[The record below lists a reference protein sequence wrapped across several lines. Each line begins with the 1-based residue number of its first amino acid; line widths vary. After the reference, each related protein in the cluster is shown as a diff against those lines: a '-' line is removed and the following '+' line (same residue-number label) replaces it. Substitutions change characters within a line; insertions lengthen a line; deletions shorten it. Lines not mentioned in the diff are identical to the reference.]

1 MTRVRRVSV
10 RLVSVRLVSVFLLV
24 ALVASTAAAD
34 RAAHLRTALDTFS
47 KLGAPGRSALE
58 LELYD
63 LVRTKC
69 RAGSTRAAPACMAEV
84 GRTVCAAKA
93 DRAACF
99 AAADVILTNQS
110 AEGDLI
116 DNVTRMK
123 LLRGS
128 TDYHAAVNAEL
139 WKTYALLAAELALA
153 PQGTDRAEQ
162 IHAFCAGRD
171 RTVHACEPGAKAC
184 VPSLA
189 YQRCAAALV
198 WFVANE
204 VTP

>member
-1 MTRVRRVSV
+1 MRT
-10 RLVSVRLVSVFLLV
+10 LVILLAV
-24 ALVASTAAAD
+24 AGTASAD
-34 RAAHLRTALDTFS
+34 RAAHLRSALATFS
-47 KLGAPGRSALE
+47 ALGPAGRSALD

-63 LVRTKC
+63 AVRTKC
-69 RAGSTRAAPACMAEV
+69 RAGSTRPTATCMADA
-84 GRTVCAAKA
+84 GKTVCGARP
-93 DRAACF
+93 DRAACL
-99 AAADVILTNQS
+99 AAADVILTNQH
-110 AEGDLI
+110 AEGDLL
-116 DNVTRMK
+116 DDVTRMK

-153 PQGTDRAEQ
+153 PQGTDRADQ

-171 RTVHACEPGAKAC
+171 RTVHACEPGAKGC

-198 WFVANE
+198 WFVAGE
-204 VTP
+204 ATP